1 MLTAAM
7 GENLSGALV
16 FDACSIGRR
25 FKPLTRHG
33 WVIVRPDSTITLLG
47 TKGDLIDAATLSAT
61 TTRRVLIR
69 RRQSVRLVLEGRTYN
84 VRPGWGSRARRS
96 SSATD
101 LTALNALLGA
111 VGPRA
116 A

>member
-1 MLTAAM
+1 M

-16 FDACSIGRR
+16 FDACEIGRG

-33 WVIVRPDSTITLLG
+33 WVIVRPDRTITLLG
-47 TKGDLIDAATLSAT
+47 TKGDLIDTAALSAT
-61 TTRRVLIR
+61 TTRRALIR
-69 RRQSVRLVLEGRTYN
+69 RRQSVRLVLDGRTYS
-84 VRPGWGSRARRS
+84 VKPGWGSRGRRN
-96 SSATD
+96 ATAGD

-111 VGPRA
+111 VAQPDA